1 MYLHALGN
9 QRSLR
14 GWYTGAAW
22 LSSARVVR
30 RPLKC
35 GNERNPYCVLHITRD
50 CLAASGEEGGDDV
63 KSAWPLRPG
72 QHTSYNGKDSRS
84 RCRKAELI
92 LKPFL
97 SSDWGLQPAPMKSE
111 SVVIAG
117 QQTAVNTFSLL
128 VHTARQASEVGN
140 ARSLNIELGLRQ
152 GRRRGLSRNKVSVL
166 EGADGS
172 PPF

>member
-1 MYLHALGN
+1 MKVGL
-9 QRSLR
+9 LR

-30 RPLKC
+30 CPLKC
-35 GNERNPYCVLHITRD
+35 GNERNPYRMLHFMRN
-50 CLAASGEEGGDDV
+50 CRAASAEEGGDDV

-72 QHTSYNGKDSRS
+72 LHTSYNGKDNRLQWSNP
-84 RCRKAELI
+84 ELI

-97 SSDWGLQPAPMKSE
+97 SSDCRLKPACMKLE

-128 VHTARQASEVGN
+128 VHTARQD
-140 ARSLNIELGLRQ
+140 R
-152 GRRRGLSRNKVSVL
+152 KSVV
-166 EGADGS
+166 
-172 PPF
+172 